1 MDSVC
6 LKRTPLLKAMETLKK
21 ILFQKVF
28 LGKFLFLC
36 LAFTFFNCSDKCK
49 VTNTYVYYKPVYST
63 TAQIKAAVGLK
74 DAQPIEEAGKIYFK
88 DKILFVNEVGK
99 GIHIINN
106 TDPSNPKPLSFL
118 NIPGNYDLAI
128 LGNTLYADSFVD
140 LVAFD
145 ISDLSAIKEINRI
158 EKLFNH
164 YNSYGFYSDPQLGT
178 VTDWEMVNTV
188 SVQEDDCKKN
198 LQYWGGFYFEDGI
211 AMAQTTSFSSKAAI
225 APTSSTGIG
234 GSMARFTIANN
245 YLYALDSY
253 FLDIVDVT
261 TQTKPKSKNE
271 IQLTWQA
278 ETLFPN
284 NATLFVGTKSGMYIY
299 NIETPA
305 TPVLLSQYEHVRSC
319 DPVVVEGDY
328 AYVTLRDGNACG
340 GFSNQLEVVNI
351 KDLTKPFLEKIYAMT
366 NPHGLGI
373 DNGILFICDGNAG
386 LKVYDATDITK
397 IADRQL
403 AHYDKINALDIIPF
417 QHVAMMIGTDGLYQ
431 YDYSDVK
438 NIKLLSK
445 LPIAK

>member
-1 MDSVC
+1 
-6 LKRTPLLKAMETLKK
+6 METTTFKNL
-21 ILFQKVF
+21 LFQKAF

-36 LAFTFFNCSDKCK
+36 VAFSLFNCSDKCE

-63 TAQIKAAVGLK
+63 AAQIKAAVGFK
-74 DAQPIEEAGKIYFK
+74 AAQPIAEAGKIYFK
-88 DKILFVNEVGK
+88 DKTLFINEVGK

-106 TDPSNPKPLSFL
+106 TDPSNPKPLGFL

-140 LVAFD
+140 LVALD
-145 ISDLSAIKEINRI
+145 ISDLSVIKEINRI

-178 VTDWEMVNTV
+178 VTDWEMVKTV
-188 SVQEDDCKKN
+188 SIQEDDCKKN
-198 LQYWGGFYFEDGI
+198 AQPWGGFYYRGGI
-211 AMAQTTSFSSKAAI
+211 AMAEDAAFSSKAAI
-225 APTSSTGIG
+225 APTSSSGIG

-253 FLDIVDVT
+253 FLDVVDVSNQAQPT
-261 TQTKPKSKNE
+261 SKSE

-284 NATLFVGTKSGMYIY
+284 NSTLFVGTRSGMYIY
-299 NIETPA
+299 NIQSPA

-319 DPVVVEGDY
+319 DPVAVEGDY

-340 GFSNQLEVVNI
+340 GFTNQLEVVNV
-351 KDLTKPFLEKIYAMT
+351 KDLTKPLLEKVYPMK

-373 DNGILFICDGNAG
+373 DNGILFICDGSDG
-386 LKVYDATDITK
+386 LKIYNASDINK
-397 IADRQL
+397 ISDNQL
-403 AHYDKINALDIIPF
+403 AHYKDINTLDIIPY
-417 QHVAMMIGTDGLYQ
+417 QNIAMMIGTDGLYQ

-445 LPIAK
+445 LPIAQ